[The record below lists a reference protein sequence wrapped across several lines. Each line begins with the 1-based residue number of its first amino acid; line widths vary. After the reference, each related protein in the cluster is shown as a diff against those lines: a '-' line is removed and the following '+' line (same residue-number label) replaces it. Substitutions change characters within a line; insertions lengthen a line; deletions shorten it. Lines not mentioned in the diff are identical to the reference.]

1 MLSRLSAFV
10 LETLPWALAGVIAT
24 VLMASHAIPQGGRA
38 PTRASAADGV
48 HVASWLGES
57 R

>member
-1 MLSRLSAFV
+1 MLNRLSAFV

-24 VLMASHAIPQGGRA
+24 VLVASHAIPQ
-38 PTRASAADGV
+38 PSRASTGANPARQV
-48 HVASWLGES
+48 HVASWLDAS

>member
-10 LETLPWALAGVIAT
+10 LETLPWALVGVIAT

>member
-10 LETLPWALAGVIAT
+10 LETLPWALAGIIAT
-24 VLMASHAIPQGGRA
+24 VLVASHAIPQSGRA
-38 PTRASAADGV
+38 STRANAADQM